1 MTALPTWQELRDAG
15 RALIDQPDRCLAIY
29 PTTHGN
35 VVICVMGEDG
45 ALHLVP
51 IQLSEIGDVAN
62 ALAESEARAI
72 AAQEVLQEQESA
84 IVAHHL
90 IQRAKGPA

>member
-15 RALIDQPDRCLAIY
+15 RVLIDQPERGLAMY
-29 PTTHGN
+29 PTTYGN
-35 VVICVMGEDG
+35 VVICVMGDDG

-51 IQLSEIGDVAN
+51 IQLSEIDAVAD
-62 ALAESEARAI
+62 ALIESKARAI
-72 AAQEVLQEQESA
+72 AAQDVLQKQQSA
-84 IVAHHL
+84 IVTHQL

>member
-1 MTALPTWQELRDAG
+1 MTAPTWQELRDAG

-35 VVICVMGEDG
+35 IVVCVMGDNG
-45 ALHLVP
+45 VLHRVSVE
-51 IQLSEIGDVAN
+51 LSEIDRMADAIVD
-62 ALAESEARAI
+62 SEARAI
-72 AAQEVLQEQESA
+72 AAREVLHEQESSMA
-84 IVAHHL
+84 AHQL